1 MLRWHNLYNAF
12 FSAFHSKKINIM
24 IYFYFHVFETT
35 TAIHCPMKISF
46 PPLQHA
52 AALVG
57 CFPRINRQFTI
68 ENFRMKKVNNSKNNL
83 YLLLLALY
91 FRPNQSLL

>member
-1 MLRWHNLYNAF
+1 
-12 FSAFHSKKINIM
+12 M
-24 IYFYFHVFETT
+24 IHFYFYVFETT
-35 TAIHCPMKISF
+35 SAIHCPMKISF

-68 ENFRMKKVNNSKNNL
+68 ENIRMKKVNNSKKPFISIIVS
-83 YLLLLALY
+83 ALFPAQSIPFVNHTY
-91 FRPNQSLL
+91 RVEPIVFLSTNQKD